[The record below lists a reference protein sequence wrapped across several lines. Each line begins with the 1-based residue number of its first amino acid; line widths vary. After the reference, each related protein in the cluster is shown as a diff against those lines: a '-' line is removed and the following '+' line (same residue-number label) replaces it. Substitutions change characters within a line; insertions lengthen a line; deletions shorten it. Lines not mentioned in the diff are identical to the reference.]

1 MASSALSVA
10 LTLFICHL
18 TIDSCCGIKVRVEPS
33 ELRLQKYVGDTLT
46 LTCSVKYEQEEES
59 KFKMTWLIPT
69 NAEKRVF
76 FDEDAGKARVTVVD
90 LEETDGGNYTC
101 GVEAE
106 PETPVKKI
114 VLVVVLPRGQVSH
127 CSPDAFNC
135 AIGHCIPPRYKCDG
149 RPDCLDG
156 SDERQE
162 HCGPDPCKDKLAC
175 DDGRCLAHKMCC
187 RERDLSPPNCTIMPT
202 IQCCRQ
208 LVHPGCIVAVANLVT
223 VAIIVGVRYHLWRSN
238 GTTSRAH
245 YHMNRLRSATLRPF
259 GLGSSV
265 SPPST
270 TDQYQLRSA
279 DSIYARR
286 IPGLRS
292 DLLAPEIV
300 REQRQQCTRQQR
312 PFSGGVVL
320 CPPSSSQPPH
330 YSQLPV
336 TPSGPPPSYHQV
348 VGAPPPPYS
357 SRDDLTVANSNEGSS
372 LSLLSPLLHNAI
384 NNNNNGDINGN
395 NTPHLT
401 VMHNHNMG
409 HAVASTSSSSHYAG
423 QQTRGNK

>member
-1 MASSALSVA
+1 MNWV
-10 LTLFICHL
+10 
-18 TIDSCCGIKVRVEPS
+18 
-33 ELRLQKYVGDTLT
+33 
-46 LTCSVKYEQEEES
+46 
-59 KFKMTWLIPT
+59 IPT
-69 NAEKRVF
+69 NAQERVYL
-76 FDEDAGKARVTVVD
+76 DEDAGRARVTVID

-106 PETPVKKI
+106 PDAPVKTI
-114 VLVVVLPRGQVSH
+114 VYVVILPRGQVSH
-127 CSPDAFNC
+127 CSADAFSC
-135 AIGHCIPPRYKCDG
+135 ATGHCISPRYKCDS
-149 RPDCLDG
+149 RPDCPDG
-156 SDERQE
+156 SDEVQE
-162 HCGPDPCKDKLAC
+162 HCGVDPCIDKLAC
-175 DDGRCLAHKMCC
+175 EDGRCLAHKMCC
-187 RERDLSPPNCTIMPT
+187 RERDLSPPNCTIMAT

-208 LVHPGCIVAVANLVT
+208 LVHPALLDQDLYYWEAKPSLHQQWNNQPDSTLVMGCIVAVANLVT

-238 GTTSRAH
+238 GTSSRAH
-245 YHMNRLRSATLRPF
+245 YHLNRLRSATLRPF

-279 DSIYARR
+279 DSIYSRR

-300 REQRQQCTRQQR
+300 REQRQQYTRQQR

-320 CPPSSSQPPH
+320 CPPSNSQPPH

-357 SRDDLTVANSNEGSS
+357 SRDDLTVPNSSEGSS
-372 LSLLSPLLHNAI
+372 LSLLSPLLNNANTNI
-384 NNNNNGDINGN
+384 NNNGDINGN

-401 VMHNHNMG
+401 VVHNHNIS
-409 HAVASTSSSSHYAG
+409 HATASTSHSSRHTG
-423 QQTRGNK
+423 PQTRGNK